1 MKTEPLFGLAAL
13 ILPASF
19 GAASDSAKALYDQIH
34 EIKHNTSL
42 LHDTKAP
49 GWVSAPTM
57 RGTTSILWSC
67 LLTLFACVYTALHL
81 NIPERGITNVQLVA
95 KRIEW
100 MFITL
105 LFPELVLFYASAQW
119 WKAKKLAAALSLEE
133 KQQLQISGPPQLG
146 TFRKV
151 VNKMLKQN
159 VTRST
164 GDIEKIGS
172 HESSSSSTINDS
184 CIFDLKYGFY
194 VLMGGLE
201 AELDGKTVILSHHG
215 ALLLAQKDIK
225 PFRIPR
231 STHLGPNKSRRA
243 AKAVGYCTG
252 QLDGY

>member
-1 MKTEPLFGLAAL
+1 MLSLLFGLPNSSLFHFPSHHIRKDKAIMKPEPLFGFAAL

-95 KRIEW
+95 KRIKW

-146 TFRKV
+146 TFHKV
-151 VNKMLKQN
+151 VSKMLKQN

-164 GDIEKIGS
+164 GDSEKIGS

-184 CIFDLKYGFY
+184 VSTNLPCPVSHLILTDLPVHF
-194 VLMGGLE
+194 
-201 AELDGKTVILSHHG
+201 
-215 ALLLAQKDIK
+215 
-225 PFRIPR
+225 
-231 STHLGPNKSRRA
+231 
-243 AKAVGYCTG
+243 
-252 QLDGY
+252 